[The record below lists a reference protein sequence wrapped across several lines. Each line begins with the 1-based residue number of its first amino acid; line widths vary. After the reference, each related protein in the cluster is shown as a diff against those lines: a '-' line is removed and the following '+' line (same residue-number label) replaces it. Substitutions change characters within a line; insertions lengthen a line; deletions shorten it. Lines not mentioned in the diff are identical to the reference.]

1 MQRALPLTTVLIAA
15 LAMPAGADQYEVLY
29 TPPGDAQKRSITITT
44 ATGSYSQYKTLL
56 QKQKWWN
63 NYDYATRVLKGKLVS
78 GPDSGKDFYY
88 TPSGANKAFATS
100 IYSFQSTNGLVE
112 RINGPRSEVTYR
124 DPNLTIYTIFIIGE
138 PFNEP
143 LTWALEA
150 APIIS
155 SGNVDTGDA
164 NNKSSNLGK
173 TLVAAF
179 KGGTLT
185 IDETNPTYSLDFTV
199 DNSNTNQIDSAGN
212 TATFSGAF
220 TDEATGIPGNLLIAD
235 SGSTGGVIRLNG
247 TSTYSGLTTVKS
259 GTLEINGSIQSNTTI
274 EQAGRLKGSGTING
288 NVANSGIVAPG
299 NSIGTLTINGNYT
312 QSSGGRL

>member
-1 MQRALPLTTVLIAA
+1 M
-15 LAMPAGADQYEVLY
+15 
-29 TPPGDAQKRSITITT
+29 
-44 ATGSYSQYKTLL
+44 
-56 QKQKWWN
+56 N
-63 NYDYATRVLKGKLVS
+63 NYNYSTSVLKGKLVS
-78 GPDSGKDFYY
+78 GPNSGKVFYF
-88 TPSGANKAFATS
+88 TPSGANKAFAYDF
-100 IYSFQSTNGLVE
+100 ISFQSTNELIE
-112 RINGPRSEVTYR
+112 RIDAARSIVTDRTPTTTSYS
-124 DPNLTIYTIFIIGE
+124 IYDIRGIRI
-138 PFNEP
+138 NDQ

-185 IDETNPTYSLDFTV
+185 IDEINPTYSLDFTV
-199 DNSNTNQIDSAGN
+199 DNPNTNQIDSAGN

-220 TDEATGIPGNLLIAD
+220 TDEANGIPGNLLIAD

-274 EQAGRLKGSGTING
+274 EQAGRLEGSGTING

-312 QSSGGRL
+312 QSSGGRLELRESASTGKGLTHCKCCGQPSLHPAPGRV

>member
-1 MQRALPLTTVLIAA
+1 MQRALPLTPVLIAA

-63 NYDYATRVLKGKLVS
+63 NYDYATSVLNGKLVS
-78 GPDSGKDFYY
+78 GPDSGKDFYF

-112 RINGPRSEVTYR
+112 RINAQRSQVTIR
-124 DPNLTIYTIFIIGE
+124 LPNLTYYSIFIISE
-138 PFNEP
+138 PFNDP

-274 EQAGRLKGSGTING
+274 EQAGRLKGS
-288 NVANSGIVAPG
+288 
-299 NSIGTLTINGNYT
+299 
-312 QSSGGRL
+312 